1 MTIGTPLANYL
12 SHRSAGGF
20 VFASGVTA
28 VDPATG
34 LALSRYDQL
43 SDLARAQLKSV
54 GLFTGQ
60 TSVDVFEAPIAVQ
73 SYAVLSRIDAIAQEC
88 QVSLLETTRLVQY
101 FRDLRHYPTY
111 NRVRALFYPHGVV
124 STVLEVSRM
133 LPCDGVLIEVE
144 ATLLASQ
151 TRAY

>member
-1 MTIGTPLANYL
+1 M
-12 SHRSAGGF
+12 
-20 VFASGVTA
+20 
-28 VDPATG
+28 G
-34 LALSRYDQL
+34 LC
-43 SDLARAQLKSV
+43 
-54 GLFTGQ
+54 TGQ

-124 STVLEVSRM
+124 STVLEVSR
-133 LPCDGVLIEVE
+133 LPPASRTTAAQVLVIQPARSGTSKWGKWLKPDSV
-144 ATLLASQ
+144 TLLRD
-151 TRAY
+151 T